1 MAELS
6 RAALATAAAELRAE
20 LPRLDRAVAE
30 LALVGPLGQD
40 PSVLDAPRRVRL
52 YAASAL
58 LDTFYTAVE
67 RVLERLARTFGTS
80 PSGPTWH
87 TDLLVQAG
95 LELRAIRP
103 RILSDDSVT
112 ALKRYLAFRHR
123 FRHLYL
129 DDLHVE
135 PIVPLTEDAPA
146 VWADVQAELA
156 AFAEALEKLAET
168 LP

>member
-30 LALVGPLGQD
+30 LALVGPL
-40 PSVLDAPRRVRL
+40 
-52 YAASAL
+52 
-58 LDTFYTAVE
+58 
-67 RVLERLARTFGTS
+67 
-80 PSGPTWH
+80 
-87 TDLLVQAG
+87 VQAG

-103 RILSDDSVT
+103 RILSDDSVD

-123 FRHLYL
+123 FRDLYL
-129 DDLHVE
+129 YELHVE
-135 PIVPLTEDAPA
+135 PVVPLTEDAPA
-146 VWADVQAELA
+146 VWADVRAELS
-156 AFAEALEKLAET
+156 AFAEVLEKLAET